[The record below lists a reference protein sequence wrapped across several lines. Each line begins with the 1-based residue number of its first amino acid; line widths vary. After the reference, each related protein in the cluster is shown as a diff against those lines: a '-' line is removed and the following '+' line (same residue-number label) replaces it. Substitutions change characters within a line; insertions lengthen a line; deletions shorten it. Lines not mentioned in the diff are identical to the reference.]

1 MDKYNFSISK
11 KLSIFGISIIIV
23 MLVSLAVK
31 YNSLNNANG
40 SFDIYSEKAVAGK
53 ILVLQIGKD
62 LNYVSRCTRDIML
75 GNAYDKNIKK
85 IEKSRASILK
95 SFNALTNTITG
106 TPNEAEKLRALEDSK
121 TKTLA
126 FVDDGYNK
134 MKSLSNTSR
143 SPEARANM
151 YQMYKK
157 DATPLA
163 NASRAAFKK
172 IINTKDKGLAKR
184 TKMYHEDMD
193 QLMFFIIIE
202 TFIVLSI
209 IVGYLTFLGKDITT
223 SLRNFKN
230 GLNSFFN
237 FFNKNSTH
245 VQPISITSKDEF
257 AQMADLVNDNIR
269 SIEKTME
276 QDQKLIDEASI
287 VIGRVKHGW
296 YSQTIEAHTSNNDLN
311 NFKNHVNEMIKAT
324 KQHFININNSLEAY
338 AHYDYTKEL
347 KIDGI
352 EKGGVFETLITDINL
367 LRDAIN
373 NMLIEN
379 KENGLTLGGS
389 STVLLSN
396 VNTLNKNSNDAAA
409 ALEETA
415 AAIEEV
421 TNNVSR
427 TTQNVVQMAKYA
439 SDVTTSV
446 NNGQELASQTTNA
459 MDEINHEVT
468 AISEAITVI
477 DQISFQ
483 TNILSLNAAVEAA
496 TAGEAGKG
504 FAVVAQEVRNLASR
518 SAEAAN
524 EIKALVEAATNKAN
538 NGKKIADDMI
548 GGYTHLN
555 ENISKTLELI
565 HEVETASKEQQNGI
579 VQINDAINS
588 LDTQTQQNANIAN
601 ETKEIAQQADTI
613 ANLVIESTNG
623 KKFNGQENVTARNIK
638 LTQSTPTPSKVSRPQ
653 PKQEIKSAPKQQ
665 LKPITTT
672 ASKDDDEWASF

>member
-1 MDKYNFSISK
+1 MDNYNFSISK
-11 KLSIFGISIIIV
+11 KLSIFGVSIIIV
-23 MLVSLAVK
+23 MLLSLAIK
-31 YNSLNNANG
+31 YKSIHDADQN
-40 SFDIYSEKAVAGK
+40 FDIYSEKAVAGK

-85 IEKSRASILK
+85 IEKSRANILK
-95 SFNALTNTITG
+95 SFNDLVGTIKD
-106 TPNEAEKLRALEDSK
+106 TPNETEKLKALEDSK

-134 MKSLSNTSR
+134 MKSLANTSK
-143 SPEARANM
+143 SAEIRAKM
-151 YQMYKK
+151 YQRYKK

-172 IINTKDKGLAKR
+172 IIKAKDKGLAKR
-184 TKMYHEDMD
+184 TEMYHEKMD
-193 QLMFFIIIE
+193 KLMLFVLIE
-202 TFIVLSI
+202 TFIVLAI
-209 IVGYLTFLGKDITT
+209 IVGYLIFLGKDITA
-223 SLRNFKN
+223 SLNNFKN
-230 GLNSFFN
+230 GLISFFD
-237 FFNKNSTH
+237 FFNKKSTQ
-245 VQPISITSKDEF
+245 VQPIHITSKDEF
-257 AQMADLVNDNIR
+257 AQMAKLVNDNIK
-269 SIEKTME
+269 SIESTME

-296 YSQTIEAHTSNNDLN
+296 YSQTIESNTANSDLN

-324 KQHFININNSLEAY
+324 KQHFININTNLEAY
-338 AHYDYTKEL
+338 AHYDYTQEL
-347 KIDGI
+347 KIEGI
-352 EKGGVFETLITDINL
+352 EKGGVFETLIKDINM

-373 NMLIEN
+373 DMLIEN

-389 STVLLSN
+389 STVLLNN
-396 VNTLNKNSNDAAA
+396 VSTLNKNSNDAAA
-409 ALEETA
+409 SLEETA

-421 TNNVSR
+421 TNNISKS
-427 TTQNVVQMAKYA
+427 TQNVVQMAQYA
-439 SDVTTSV
+439 SDVTKSV
-446 NNGQELASQTTNA
+446 NQGQELASQTTNA

-538 NGKKIADDMI
+538 KGKKIADDMI
-548 GGYTHLN
+548 GGYSHLN

-565 HEVETASKEQQNGI
+565 HEVETASKEQQAGI

-588 LDTQTQQNANIAN
+588 LDSQTQQNANIAN
-601 ETKEIAQQADTI
+601 ETKDIAQQTDSI

-623 KKFNGQENVTARNIK
+623 KKFNGQENVSAKKMTATKSTPAPVNISSVQAKQELKKSPEQK
-638 LTQSTPTPSKVSRPQ
+638 LTPIRSTSS
-653 PKQEIKSAPKQQ
+653 S
-665 LKPITTT
+665 
-672 ASKDDDEWASF
+672 DDEWASF